1 MSDLP
6 TYGGCV
12 PGSSGAYLLA
22 DADKGC
28 VLPGFT
34 TTVSSVL
41 SAAIE
46 LLAEFNLR
54 FTEVRLMQRAT
65 GTIIAGSA
73 VTSLLPVQNDID
85 FFARITCGL
94 KIIRFLQMNNYSV
107 DSTHYSYHNH
117 VNVNIVECSSYYPFN
132 TVVKFHSNP
141 VFVGWTD
148 KVIWFGYASMSA
160 AGVAITSSSLT
171 AFHGDLGHFQ
181 RIWYVLKKYM
191 RCGFMYYLEEY
202 PEPHV
207 CGRDFNCP
215 ATQHISN
222 DAGCTTVDI
231 PMWEFSG
238 PPSDPLFTWHLGPRC
253 QSKDGTAGCNLLPF
267 KMFKNGNGWSLNLG
281 GTGWRPRSF
290 STPQAVSTWLRRM
303 RNLLSLEDAPR
314 TLVDVV

>member
-1 MSDLP
+1 MYQESASAKIHQLIFVSNVSQYVADIAGDLF
-6 TYGGCV
+6 TVTV
-12 PGSSGAYLLA
+12 PPCPAPELQP
-22 DADKGC
+22 DADKGH

-46 LLAEFNLR
+46 LLAEFDLR
-54 FTEVRLMQRAT
+54 FTDVRLMQRAT
-65 GTIIAGSA
+65 RTIIAGSA

-85 FFARITCGL
+85 FFARIACGL

-117 VNVNIVECSSYYPFN
+117 VNGM
-132 TVVKFHSNP
+132 FHSTP

-148 KVIWFGYASMSA
+148 EVIWFGYASMSA

-181 RIWYVLKKYM
+181 RIW
-191 RCGFMYYLEEY
+191 FTYYLEEY

-207 CGRDFNCP
+207 CGRNFNCP

-238 PPSDPLFTWHLGPRC
+238 PPSDPLFTWHLG
-253 QSKDGTAGCNLLPF
+253 
-267 KMFKNGNGWSLNLG
+267 

-290 STPQAVSTWLRRM
+290 STPQPVSTWLRRM
-303 RNLLSLEDAPR
+303 HNLLSLEDAPR

>member
-1 MSDLP
+1 MSHCP
-6 TYGGCV
+6 
-12 PGSSGAYLLA
+12 A

-46 LLAEFNLR
+46 LLAEFDLR
-54 FTEVRLMQRAT
+54 FTDVRLMQRAT

-85 FFARITCGL
+85 FFARIACGL

-107 DSTHYSYHNH
+107 NSTHYSYHNH
-117 VNVNIVECSSYYPFN
+117 INGM
-132 TVVKFHSNP
+132 FHSTP
-141 VFVGWTD
+141 VFVGWTN

-181 RIWYVLKKYM
+181 RIWYALNKYM
-191 RCGFMYYLEEY
+191 HRGFMYYLEEY

-238 PPSDPLFTWHLGPRC
+238 PPSDPLFTWHLG
-253 QSKDGTAGCNLLPF
+253 G
-267 KMFKNGNGWSLNLG
+267 M
-281 GTGWRPRSF
+281 GWRYGMAA
-290 STPQAVSTWLRRM
+290 T
-303 RNLLSLEDAPR
+303 LLLYAP
-314 TLVDVV
+314 TSEHLAAPHAQLVIARGCA

>member
-1 MSDLP
+1 MYQESGISLSRSIHFSFSIASAKIHQLIIVRNVSQHVADIAGDLF
-6 TYGGCV
+6 TATV
-12 PGSSGAYLLA
+12 PPYPAPDLQP
-22 DADKGC
+22 DTDKGH

-46 LLAEFNLR
+46 LLAEFDLR
-54 FTEVRLMQRAT
+54 FTDVQLMQRAT

-73 VTSLLPVQNDID
+73 VTSLLPVQNNID

-117 VNVNIVECSSYYPFN
+117 VNGM
-132 TVVKFHSNP
+132 FHSTP

-148 KVIWFGYASMSA
+148 KVIWFGYMSMSA
-160 AGVAITSSSLT
+160 AGIAITSSSLM

-181 RIWYVLKKYM
+181 RIWYALKKYM
-191 RCGFMYYLEEY
+191 CRGFTYYLEEY

-238 PPSDPLFTWHLGPRC
+238 PPSDPLFTWHLG
-253 QSKDGTAGCNLLPF
+253 
-267 KMFKNGNGWSLNLG
+267 

-290 STPQAVSTWLRRM
+290 STPQPVSTWLCRM
-303 RNLLSLEDAPR
+303 HNLLSLEDAPR